1 MSTDT
6 LIALLKK
13 NGLKATPQ
21 RLAVHEA
28 MTHLGHASA
37 DQVAEFIDKKGE
49 TKITMASV
57 YNTLCQMALLGI
69 YSYRHSAANK
79 MFFYVNTF
87 PHFHIYD
94 QQNDCYVD
102 VIDDELF
109 ETIERHLKKK
119 RFRGY
124 TMDGFDLN
132 ILCHKSKTN
141 TH

>member
-1 MSTDT
+1 MSTDH

-79 MFFYVNTF
+79 MFFDVCGRDRRRIVRDHREAPEEKAF
-87 PHFHIYD
+87 QRVHDGRIRLKHF
-94 QQNDCYVD
+94 V
-102 VIDDELF
+102 
-109 ETIERHLKKK
+109 
-119 RFRGY
+119 
-124 TMDGFDLN
+124 
-132 ILCHKSKTN
+132 S
-141 TH
+141 